1 MMRNLKRLASLFLS
15 AALSLTLA
23 LPAFAAESDAGFT
36 DVNADAWY
44 ADAAVYCRD
53 NGLMSGTSSTTF
65 SPDTPMTRAMLSTVL
80 YRLAGSPAVMG
91 TDSFTDTADNQW
103 YSDAVVWA
111 AQNGI
116 VSGYGGGLFGTNDPV
131 TREQIATILWRYSG
145 SPAADAGTDFAD
157 EGSIATWADTAVD
170 WARSNGYVNGVDGN
184 RFASSDTAT
193 RAQVATILMRYDQNN
208 QATEPEPTP
217 GPSEGTDI
225 LVAYFSCT
233 GNTESIAHHLDAILD
248 AELYEITPE
257 VPYTDADLN
266 YGDSNSRTSI
276 EMNDP
281 NARPAITG
289 SVENMEGYEVIFLG
303 YPIWWGDA
311 PRIISTFLE
320 SYDFSGKTIIPFC
333 TSGSSGIGSSA
344 SDLEALTEGA
354 AWMDG
359 QRFSGNASEAT
370 VESWING
377 LNIELPMAA

>member
-1 MMRNLKRLASLFLS
+1 MRNLKRLASLFLS

-36 DVNADAWY
+36 DVNAVAWY

-320 SYDFSGKTIIPFC
+320 SYNFSGKTIIPFC